1 MVRAAFDGVE
11 RAGDPGVGSLETARK
26 ERDLISERSPAQQR
40 QVLSPSRKRL
50 TLVATI
56 LGSSIA
62 ILDGSVVSVALP
74 SIQRSLGG
82 GLAGQQWVSNAYLLT
97 LGSLILLGGS
107 LGDIFGE
114 RRVFALGVAG
124 FGVCSLL
131 CAVAPTI
138 GLLVAFRALQGVAG
152 ALLTPSSLAVIVA
165 TFPQRERGPAIGT
178 WTAWGTIAGALGPL
192 VAGVILNVASWRWIF
207 VINLP
212 LVAACL
218 WLILKAVPAAS
229 PAKTRRR
236 VDVVGAVLCV
246 LGLGGA
252 VFALIEQPRLGWS
265 NPAVAGSL
273 IGGVLLFSAFLVYE
287 SRASDPMLR
296 LDLFKSRNFAVGNV
310 ETLALYGGLSALFFF
325 LVLYLQQVAGYT
337 PLESGLALLPESLVM
352 FALSSRFGALADRF
366 GPRLFMGG
374 GPLVA
379 GAGMLLLLG
388 FGVRVH
394 YLTEVL
400 PGILVFS
407 LGLSITVAP
416 LTAAILAGID
426 ESEAGIGSAVNNAVA
441 RVAGLIATVAI
452 GALVAAQFS
461 SSLNNKLA
469 GRPLTPGGRAAV
481 AQAKALTFGRP
492 SVAGLPPGEAAAITV
507 ATGQS
512 SLEAFRVGVGVASG
526 LVIIGGLI
534 GAAGIRNPRR
544 VVRASQCSGGQL
556 AGAPLDAAGLHAPQ
570 AA

>member
-1 MVRAAFDGVE
+1 
-11 RAGDPGVGSLETARK
+11 
-26 ERDLISERSPAQQR
+26 
-40 QVLSPSRKRL
+40 
-50 TLVATI
+50 
-56 LGSSIA
+56 
-62 ILDGSVVSVALP
+62 
-74 SIQRSLGG
+74 
-82 GLAGQQWVSNAYLLT
+82 
-97 LGSLILLGGS
+97 
-107 LGDIFGE
+107 
-114 RRVFALGVAG
+114 
-124 FGVCSLL
+124 
-131 CAVAPTI
+131 
-138 GLLVAFRALQGVAG
+138 
-152 ALLTPSSLAVIVA
+152 
-165 TFPQRERGPAIGT
+165 
-178 WTAWGTIAGALGPL
+178 
-192 VAGVILNVASWRWIF
+192 
-207 VINLP
+207 
-212 LVAACL
+212 VAACL

-461 SSLNNKLA
+461 SSLNNKLT

-481 AQAKALTFGRP
+481 AQAKALTLGRP

>member
-1 MVRAAFDGVE
+1 VQTDGLVGAAKSSSS
-11 RAGDPGVGSLETARK
+11 AT
-26 ERDLISERSPAQQR
+26 
-40 QVLSPSRKRL
+40 LSPSASSKRL

-62 ILDGSVVSVALP
+62 ILDSSVVSVALP
-74 SIQRSLGG
+74 SIQRDLGG
-82 GLAGQQWVSNAYLLT
+82 GLAGQQWVTNAYLLT

-114 RRVFALGVAG
+114 RRVFTLGVGG

-131 CAVAPTI
+131 CALAPTI
-138 GLLVAFRALQGVAG
+138 GLLIVFRALQGIAG

-165 TFPQRERGPAIGT
+165 TFPAGERGPAIGT

-192 VAGVILNVASWRWIF
+192 VAGLILNVASWRWIF

-212 LVAACL
+212 LVVVCL
-218 WLILKAVPAAS
+218 ALILRAVP
-229 PAKTRRR
+229 PTNPTKTRRK
-236 VDVVGAVLCV
+236 VDVVGALLCV
-246 LGLGGA
+246 LGLGGS

-265 NPAVAGSL
+265 SPAVSGSL
-273 IGGVLLFSAFLVYE
+273 IGGVILFAAFLVYE
-287 SRASDPMLR
+287 SRTSDPMLR

-352 FALSSRFGALADRF
+352 FALSSRFGALADRY
-366 GPRLFMGG
+366 GPRAFMGG
-374 GPLVA
+374 GPLIA
-379 GAGMLLLLG
+379 GGGILMLLR
-388 FGVRVH
+388 FGVRVD

-407 LGLSITVAP
+407 LGLALTVAP

-426 ESEAGIGSAVNNAVA
+426 QREAGIGSAVNNAVA

-461 SSLNNKLA
+461 ASLDHKLA
-469 GRPLTPGGRAAV
+469 GQPLTAGGRAAV
-481 AQAKALTFGRP
+481 AEAKQLTLGRP
-492 SVAGLPPGEAAAITV
+492 STAGLPPREAAAITV
-507 ATGQS
+507 ASGQS
-512 SLEAFRVGVGVASG
+512 SLEAFRLGIGITGA
-526 LVIIGGLI
+526 LAIIGGLI
-534 GAAGIRNPRR
+534 GASGIRNPRR
-544 VVRASQCSGGQL
+544 VVRASQCSGGQI
-556 AGAPLDAAGLHAPQ
+556 AGAPLDAAGVHATS

>member
-1 MVRAAFDGVE
+1 M
-11 RAGDPGVGSLETARK
+11 
-26 ERDLISERSPAQQR
+26 
-40 QVLSPSRKRL
+40 

-62 ILDGSVVSVALP
+62 ILDSSVVSVALP

-82 GLAGQQWVSNAYLLT
+82 GLAGQQWVTNAYLLT

-114 RRVFALGVAG
+114 RRVFALGVGG

-152 ALLTPSSLAVIVA
+152 ALLTPSSLAVIVS
-165 TFPQRERGPAIGT
+165 TFSERERGPAIGT

-218 WLILKAVPAAS
+218 WLIMRAVPAAS
-229 PAKTRRR
+229 PTKTRRR

-265 NPAVAGSL
+265 NPAVGGSL
-273 IGGVLLFSAFLVYE
+273 IGGVLLFAAFLIHE

-325 LVLYLQQVAGYT
+325 LVLFLQQVAGYT

-352 FALSSRFGALADRF
+352 FALSSKFGALADRF

-379 GAGMLLLLG
+379 GAGMLMLLS

-407 LGLSITVAP
+407 LGLAITVAP

-461 SSLNNKLA
+461 SSLDHKLA
-469 GRPLTPGGRAAV
+469 GQPLTPRGNAAV
-481 AQAKALTFGRP
+481 AQAKEVTLGRP
-492 SVAGLPPGEAAAITV
+492 SVAGLPPREAAAITV
-507 ATGQS
+507 ASGQS
-512 SLEAFRVGVGVASG
+512 SLEAFRVGVGVASA
-526 LVIIGGLI
+526 LVVIGGLI

-556 AGAPLDAAGLHAPQ
+556 AGAPLDAAGLHASQ
-570 AA
+570 TA